1 MCLEKGLSDESF
13 RVFGTKA
20 FKLSEESGSEVLLV
34 VYAGPQR
41 RGSLPFSV
49 TCSQVA
55 GSLGYFWCELLPP
68 SGHFFQKRCAVLTA
82 GL

>member
-20 FKLSEESGSEVLLV
+20 FKLSEEFGSEMLLV
-34 VYAGPQR
+34 VYEGPQR
-41 RGSLPFSV
+41 GGLCPSLLGAHKSPGFWV
-49 TCSQVA
+49 T
-55 GSLGYFWCELLPP
+55 WCKRLPL
-68 SGHFFQKRCAVLTA
+68 SGHFFQKHCAVLTA